1 MELAREGADEVLVAA
16 YAALARALYFSGDL
30 DGAWAAASRAAEHPR
45 AALRAPGYS
54 VARATLALVA
64 ADRGHLTSARAHA
77 EAARALVGKITSS
90 RSWLGS
96 IAAEA
101 LAAVLAGEGD
111 LAGAER
117 ELAYADRFYDDEL
130 ATIQHA
136 ALLVRLADIRCRR
149 GRLVEAESTLQ
160 PGA

>member
-1 MELAREGADEVLVAA
+1 M
-16 YAALARALYFSGDL
+16 
-30 DGAWAAASRAAEHPR
+30 
-45 AALRAPGYS
+45 
-54 VARATLALVA
+54 ARATLALVA